1 VTQLPLHGL
10 RIVECASVIAGPSVG
25 KHLGDLGA
33 EIVKVESPT
42 GGDTT
47 RRMGERIGDR
57 SLFWLCVGRNKRSV
71 TLNLKSEPGR
81 EAFLRLI
88 ATADALVDSYRPG
101 VLERLGLSADV
112 LHRHNERLVV
122 VRISGFGQTGPYR
135 DRPGFGT
142 LAEALSG
149 LASITG
155 EPDGPPMLAP
165 TAIADEIA
173 GLFATWS
180 LLAALYHRDARGGD
194 GPREIDVSLFESLF
208 AVLGALPSQYAHNG
222 YVQPR
227 LGSRLPWSA
236 PRNVFTSRDGEHFV
250 VSGTTPSAVRSML
263 LLIGGEELADDERF
277 ADDAGRMAHADE
289 LDRLVADWVAAR
301 DAATVERA
309 FAEADV
315 PGARILDMA
324 GVFANE
330 QFAAR
335 DTLVSVDDGPVGPVV
350 MSAPVPRID
359 GATIPIRHPG
369 PPLGADTDDVL
380 AELGF
385 TTEEIARNRE
395 AGAW

>member
-1 VTQLPLHGL
+1 MSRLPLHGL

-33 EIVKVESPT
+33 EIVKVESPS

-71 TLNLKSEPGR
+71 TLDLKSDAGR
-81 EAFLRLI
+81 DAFLRLI

-101 VLERLGLSADV
+101 VLDRLGLPGEV
-112 LHRHNERLVV
+112 LRGRNERLVV

-155 EPDGPPMLAP
+155 QPGGPPMLAP

-180 LLAALYHRDARGGD
+180 LLAALYDRDAGG
-194 GPREIDVSLFESLF
+194 GEGGREIDISLFESLF
-208 AVLGALPSQYAHNG
+208 AVLGSLPSQYAHSG

-227 LGSRLPWSA
+227 FGSRLPWSA
-236 PRNVFTSRDGEHFV
+236 PRNVFASRDGEHFV
-250 VSGTTPSAVRSML
+250 VSGTTPSAVRSL
-263 LLIGGEELADDERF
+263 LLMIGGEQLAADERF
-277 ADDAGRMAHADE
+277 ADEESRLVHAEE

-301 DAATVERA
+301 DAETVERE
-309 FAEADV
+309 FAVADV
-315 PGARILDMA
+315 PGARVLDMP

-335 DTLVSVDDGPVGPVV
+335 ETLTSVEDGAAGPVV

-359 GATIPIRHPG
+359 GETIPIRHAG

-380 AELGF
+380 TELGF
-385 TTEEIARNRE
+385 TAEEIALHRE
-395 AGAW
+395 EGAW

>member
-1 VTQLPLHGL
+1 VSGLPLQGL

-33 EIVKVESPT
+33 EIVKVESPN

-47 RRMGERIGDR
+47 RRMGARVGDR

-71 TLNLKSEPGR
+71 TLNLKSDSGR

-101 VLERLGLSADV
+101 VLDRLGLSGQV
-112 LHRHNERLVV
+112 LHSHNERLVV

-135 DRPGFGT
+135 ERPGFGT

-155 EPDGPPMLAP
+155 VPDGPPMLAP

-180 LLAALYHRDARGGD
+180 LLAALYQRDACGGEA
-194 GPREIDVSLFESLF
+194 PREIDISLFESLL
-208 AVLGALPSQYAHNG
+208 AVLGSLPSQYAHDG
-222 YVQPR
+222 YIQPR
-227 LGSRLPWSA
+227 FGSRLPWSV
-236 PRNVFTSRDGEHFV
+236 PRNVFASRDGEHFV
-250 VSGTTPSAVRSML
+250 VSGSTPSAVRSL
-263 LLIGGEELADDERF
+263 LLMIGGEELADDQRF
-277 ADDAGRMAHADE
+277 ANEDSRVEHADE

-301 DAATVERA
+301 DAETVERE
-309 FAEADV
+309 FARADV
-315 PGARILDMA
+315 PGARILDMP

-330 QFAAR
+330 QVLARGTLANVHDGAAG
-335 DTLVSVDDGPVGPVV
+335 SVV
-350 MSAPVPRID
+350 MPAPVPRID
-359 GATIPIRHPG
+359 GKTIPIRHAG
-369 PPLGADTDDVL
+369 PRLGSDTDDVL

-385 TTEEIARNRE
+385 TAEESALERE
-395 AGAW
+395 KGAW